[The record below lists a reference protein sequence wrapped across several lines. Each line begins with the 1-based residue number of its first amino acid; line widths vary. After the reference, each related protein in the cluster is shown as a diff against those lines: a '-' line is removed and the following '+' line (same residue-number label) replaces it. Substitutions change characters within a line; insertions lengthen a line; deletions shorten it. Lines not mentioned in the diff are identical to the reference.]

1 MANNQRQ
8 SLRAL
13 QERLAVRLADAKK
26 SGAEAAWLAVEA
38 GGQRYL
44 LPLVHSGEIFPL
56 PVIQSVPYTRSWFL
70 GVSALRGG
78 LMAVV
83 DLAGLLG
90 SGPSKKALRTT
101 GETKLIA
108 LNAALGLN
116 AALLVDRLVGL
127 RSASAFAGALP
138 SAAGTLPVLSQ
149 QLTDLDGVQWQELS
163 LQALVEWP
171 DFLSV
176 VA

>member
-1 MANNQRQ
+1 
-8 SLRAL
+8 
-13 QERLAVRLADAKK
+13 
-26 SGAEAAWLAVEA
+26 
-38 GGQRYL
+38 
-44 LPLVHSGEIFPL
+44 
-56 PVIQSVPYTRSWFL
+56 
-70 GVSALRGG
+70 
-78 LMAVV
+78 MAVV
-83 DLAGLLG
+83 DLAGLLSPG
-90 SGPSKKALRTT
+90 ASKKALRTT